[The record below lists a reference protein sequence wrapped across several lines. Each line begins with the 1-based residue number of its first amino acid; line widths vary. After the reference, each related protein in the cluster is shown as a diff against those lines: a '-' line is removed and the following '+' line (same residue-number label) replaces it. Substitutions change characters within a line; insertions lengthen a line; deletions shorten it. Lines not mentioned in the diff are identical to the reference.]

1 MLKTI
6 QIIALFQ
13 GVFLIFILFQHR
25 RKYKNIDFYLL
36 LASLISVL
44 LFSLGDDE
52 YNLFV
57 DNADWFFFHDP
68 LIITCFFLFVR
79 YHKSN
84 KSTFQK
90 RDLAFF
96 TPFILSSFF
105 NFLETYS
112 FFHRNTF
119 FQIVSVIVEGIFL
132 AMLIYMIYDII
143 HKKKEKWLL
152 LFVIPLTII
161 FIIDE
166 FTYLLTQSNESP
178 FSLDS
183 YGIILMAIFL
193 FYYVLYKLIIS
204 PTEVLPKSDIVKY
217 KSSNLTKDSIL
228 KIKKQLNQLMNE
240 EKIFKNQK
248 LSVDDVAKELNV
260 PRQKVSEVLN
270 AYMKISFQD
279 FLNEYRVNE
288 FVSNL
293 SLKKYENYTLLAI
306 AYESGFS
313 SKSTFNTVFKKLKGT
328 TPSKFRKEVLKN
340 SNNE

>member
-25 RKYKNIDFYLL
+25 EKYKSIDFSLL
-36 LASLISVL
+36 LGSLISVL

-57 DNADWFFFHDP
+57 DNADWFFFHDT
-68 LIITCFFLFVR
+68 LIITFFFLFVR
-79 YHKSN
+79 YHKTN

-90 RDLAFF
+90 KDYMFF
-96 TPFILSSFF
+96 IPFLLSCIFH
-105 NFLETYS
+105 FLETNGI
-112 FFHRNTF
+112 FPRNTF
-119 FQIVSVIVEGIFL
+119 FQIVSEIIEGLFL
-132 AMLIYMIYDII
+132 AMLVYMIFDII
-143 HKKKEKWLL
+143 NKKKEKWLL

-161 FIIDE
+161 FVIDE

-183 YGIILMAIFL
+183 YGIIFMAIFL

-204 PTEVLPKSDIVKY
+204 PTEVLAKTDTVKY
-217 KSSNLTKDSIL
+217 KSSNLTNDSIL

-270 AYMKISFQD
+270 AHMKISFQD

-293 SLKKYENYTLLAI
+293 PLKKYKNYTLLAI

-328 TPSKFRKEVLKN
+328 TPSKFRKEVLNKINN
-340 SNNE
+340 S